1 MNQLTQDGIAALKAG
16 DKTRAQQLLMAA
28 LKENE
33 NDLHAWL
40 WLSGAVENDIDR
52 LECLQQVLRIDPA
65 HALAAKGVAQLKA
78 RGVQLPEPA
87 AELPVAVQADMGR
100 EPEIAPEP
108 VVKEDTAA
116 TEERVEEQGDI
127 EPETVTTVSA
137 LTEPEEVEP
146 REKTQPLKI
155 EEDEPAEQRPF
166 EKIILKTK
174 PSIVPVLLVGILIAL
189 AFVALVSLLYPKV
202 LEISSLDP
210 TILFMAMLVIL
221 ALIIGAIA
229 VRVLQHLFTSYIL
242 TNRRLIVED
251 SLVSRAQKSLPLEKI
266 QGISYRQNFLERIF
280 GLGSVMLAANGE
292 SGPIHLHDI
301 KNYLD
306 LAERIEA
313 TVGTKP
319 KE

>member
-1 MNQLTQDGIAALKAG
+1 VNQLTQDGIAALKAG
-16 DKTRAQQLLMAA
+16 DKTHAQQLLLAA

-40 WLSGAVENDIDR
+40 WLSGAVESDVDR
-52 LECLQQVLRIDPA
+52 LECLEQVLRIDPA
-65 HALAAKGVAQLKA
+65 HVLAAKGVAQLKA
-78 RGVQLPEPA
+78 KGVQLPEPV
-87 AELPVAVQADMGR
+87 AEPPIAGTPNSGLETENVPEPITAEHAEVVQEAVDKEEPV
-100 EPEIAPEP
+100 EPEAVP
-108 VVKEDTAA
+108 
-116 TEERVEEQGDI
+116 
-127 EPETVTTVSA
+127 TVSS
-137 LTEPEEVEP
+137 LTEAEEVEP
-146 REKTQPLKI
+146 KEKTQPLKI
-155 EEDEPAEQRPF
+155 DEDEQPEQRPF
-166 EKIILKTK
+166 EKIIIKTK

-189 AFVALVSLLYPKV
+189 AFVALVSLLFPK
-202 LEISSLDP
+202 LDAISSLDP
-210 TILFMAMLVIL
+210 TILFMAILVVL
-221 ALIIGAIA
+221 ALVIGAIA

-280 GLGSVMLAANGE
+280 GLGTVMLAANGE

-301 KNYLD
+301 KNYID

-319 KE
+319 KD